1 MTRPDPTLD
10 GATLPTGSIAEAAAL
25 ARPLPQLIVL
35 ARRDALAEPGSRHR
49 LDGLDRVEIGRG
61 RGPCHRAG
69 ATLTLPIADRRL
81 STTHARLT
89 AADGRWYI
97 EDRGSTNGTLLDGH
111 PIARA
116 PLGDGALI
124 ELGRAV
130 LMYRDAVPVDARTP
144 LDQPEDTLVGV
155 TPAWRTFHDPLDRAW
170 RRAARGAGR
179 VRMLL
184 LGPTGAG
191 KEVAARALHQLS
203 DRPGPFVAVNCAGLP
218 PELVA
223 AELFGHAAG
232 AYSGARGPRAGYLRA
247 AHRGT
252 LLLDEVDSLPLAA
265 QAALLRPLA
274 EGTVTPIGAER
285 PHPVDAWV
293 IAASNRDL
301 DAAVEAGGFR
311 ADLLARL
318 AEQTLRLPPLVDRRE
333 DLGVL
338 LRALLGELMPPDTPW
353 PRLDRGAAR
362 LIFGRRWPRNVR
374 GLRSALRA
382 GLACM
387 HGGVVRA
394 DDLDVAPIAAREPT
408 APPDERAALIDALR
422 AAAGNARVAASRL
435 GIARSTL
442 YRRLDK
448 HAVDPEQFRPE

>member
-10 GATLPTGSIAEAAAL
+10 GATLPTGSIAEAATL
-25 ARPLPQLIVL
+25 VRPLPQLIVL

-61 RGPCHRAG
+61 RGPCHRAR
-69 ATLTLPIADRRL
+69 AALTLPIADRRL

-111 PIARA
+111 PVTRA
-116 PLGDGALI
+116 PLEDGALI

-144 LDQPEDTLVGV
+144 LDQPEDSLVGV
-155 TPAWRTFHDPLDRAW
+155 APAWRTFHDPLDRAW
-170 RRAARGAGR
+170 RRASRGAGR
-179 VRMLL
+179 IRMLL
-184 LGPTGAG
+184 RGPTGAG
-191 KEVAARALHQLS
+191 KEVAARALHHLA
-203 DRPGPFVAVNCAGLP
+203 DRPGPFIAVNCAGLP

-223 AELFGHAAG
+223 AELFGHVAG
-232 AYSGARGPRAGYLRA
+232 AYSGARAARPGYLRA
-247 AHRGT
+247 ADRGT

-274 EGTVTPIGAER
+274 EGAVTPVGAER
-285 PHPVDAWV
+285 PQPVDVWV
-293 IAASNRDL
+293 IAASNCDL
-301 DAAVEAGGFR
+301 DAAVEQGHFR

-318 AEQTLRLPPLVDRRE
+318 AEQTLALPALADRRE

-338 LRALLGELMPPDTPW
+338 LRALLADALAPGAAW

-362 LIFGRRWPRNVR
+362 QLFAHSWPRNVR

-382 GLACM
+382 GLARM
-387 HGGVVRA
+387 EDGVLRA
-394 DDLDVAPIAAREPT
+394 DDLGLDHPPPATRSV
-408 APPDERAALIDALR
+408 PDERSALIDALR
-422 AAAGNARVAASRL
+422 GAAGNARIAAARL

-448 HAVDPEQFRPE
+448 HGVDADDYRP